1 MDFERAREDNWE
13 FRVEH
18 KDIWI
23 YSAKMK
29 NSAVHGFKG
38 IIEFPVSLRRLISL
52 FHDTGNYRRWVHQL
66 ASLRVLEKG
75 DNLEYVI
82 HQIINTPW
90 PFPKREMIV
99 RTALD
104 TEGENGIAVTM
115 KAEPDYIPAKPGY
128 FRIRETYGKWV
139 FEPLEN
145 DVVRITFL
153 MYVDPGKDVPP
164 PMSNT
169 AMFEVPFY
177 SLQNLRNLAFDNSYN
192 PPYPQ
197 EVDEYIS
204 ISEA

>member
-115 KAEPDYIPAKPGY
+115 KAEPDYIPVKPGY

>member
-1 MDFERAREDNWE
+1 MDFERAREDEWE

-18 KDIWI
+18 KNIRV

-29 NSAVHGFKG
+29 NSHNLGFKG

-52 FHDTGNYRRWVHQL
+52 FHDTGSYKRWVHQL
-66 ASLRVLEKG
+66 ASMQVLEKG
-75 DNLEYVI
+75 SNLEYVI
-82 HQIINTPW
+82 HQVINTPW

-99 RTALD
+99 RTGLD
-104 TEGENGIAVTM
+104 VEGDNGIAVTM
-115 KAEPDYIPAKPGY
+115 KAEPDYLPKKPGY
-128 FRIRETYGKWV
+128 FRIRETYGRWV
-139 FEPLEN
+139 FEPLAN
-145 DVVRITFL
+145 DVVRITFI
-153 MYVDPGKDVPP
+153 MHVNPGEDVPP

-177 SLQNLRNLAFDNSYN
+177 SLQNLKSLAFDNAYN

-204 ISEA
+204 IREA